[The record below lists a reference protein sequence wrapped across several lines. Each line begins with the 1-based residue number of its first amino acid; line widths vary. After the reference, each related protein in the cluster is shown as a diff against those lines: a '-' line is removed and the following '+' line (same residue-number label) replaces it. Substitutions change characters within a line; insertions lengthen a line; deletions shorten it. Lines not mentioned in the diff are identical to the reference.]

1 MTNDIY
7 KVAKPRMNTSCQNI
21 VSADSD
27 YQSSQPCLEHIAMSQ
42 HRDLDVTKR
51 DRFELLSAYL
61 DGEVSPE
68 ERRLVTTW
76 LADDPETQCL
86 YQRLLHLRR
95 GFQGLCHERWQSET
109 AQITAQAVI
118 GKLNQRLR
126 LTYMAGMTAAA
137 VAVIGVF
144 SGAFNDPMSRF
155 GVVQSPTTKEGLE
168 IALDQP
174 PILIPKPAAVAGTTP
189 MDAVLPETGASGLVE
204 QAL

>member
-86 YQRLLHLRR
+86 YQRLLHLR
-95 GFQGLCHERWQSET
+95 LERRYRNPVSDLQQSKSRSL
-109 AQITAQAVI
+109 A
-118 GKLNQRLR
+118 NQ
-126 LTYMAGMTAAA
+126 
-137 VAVIGVF
+137 
-144 SGAFNDPMSRF
+144 
-155 GVVQSPTTKEGLE
+155 
-168 IALDQP
+168 
-174 PILIPKPAAVAGTTP
+174 
-189 MDAVLPETGASGLVE
+189 ETGFLAILNRCSSITPRAPAQDAKNPGFFCRVN
-204 QAL
+204 QNP